1 MSARILTR
9 SPRGRSQ
16 RGAVLVEL
24 VIVLP
29 ILLALVL
36 GLTTGSRYA

>member
-1 MSARILTR
+1 MSARRPTR

-16 RGAVLVEL
+16 RGATLVEL

-29 ILLALVL
+29 ILVVLVL
-36 GLTTGSRYA
+36 GAIEWSRYA